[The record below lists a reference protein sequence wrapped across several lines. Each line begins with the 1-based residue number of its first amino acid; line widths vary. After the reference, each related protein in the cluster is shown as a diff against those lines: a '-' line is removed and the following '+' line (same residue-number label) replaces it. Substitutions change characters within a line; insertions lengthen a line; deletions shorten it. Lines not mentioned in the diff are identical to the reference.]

1 MHNLRVTAFIF
12 GLIPVERKAHVNSR
26 LVSSTGSFS
35 IDNRTTTTTTQLK
48 NLIGPVTT
56 NERDA
61 RTVRTL
67 EQSRAVIRKTTTW
80 NYQNCGNSIQRQIF
94 NSLYL
99 IKGGAY
105 QSSFSVLRQYCRM
118 QRRWDD
124 RKFTNSHNWEICF
137 LSYAFLVDAVVI
149 VKAP

>member
-1 MHNLRVTAFIF
+1 MYNLRVTAFIF

-26 LVSSTGSFS
+26 LGSSTGSFS
-35 IDNRTTTTTTQLK
+35 TDNRTATTTTQLK

-67 EQSRAVIRKTTTW
+67 EQSHAVMGKTTTW
-80 NYQNCGNSIQRQIF
+80 NYQNCIQRQIF

-99 IKGGAY
+99 IKGGAH

-124 RKFTNSHNWEICF
+124 RKFTNSHNWEMCF
-137 LSYAFLVDAVVI
+137 LSYAFLVVAVVI